1 MPKKRITQDA
11 QLLLQLDLLRN
22 EAEMR
27 KARLWWRD
35 EFWPETAAGY
45 LKIEMAQGT
54 EESAWLRQVATYWG
68 MAASFVLDDTLKEKT
83 FFEPAFS
90 QELFT
95 VFSKVRPF
103 LKELRQRTNNPDY
116 LANVEK
122 VIFQSKGAR
131 KRLQTEAKRLASVR
145 RNRP

>member
-68 MAASFVLDDTLKEKT
+68 MAASLVLDDTLKEKT

-103 LKELRQRTNNPDY
+103 LKELRQRTNNADY

-131 KRLQTEAKRLASVR
+131 KRLQREAKSLASLR
-145 RNRP
+145 RNRA